1 MKMRKS
7 ISVLFGKELIEIGYK
22 KSTVNH
28 FEKKYG
34 NYIFC
39 VDRDFA
45 EVLLLRLMSINEIKK
60 TKCIESKFIKKFV
73 SFSQNDF
80 ISLILETEKNYK
92 NFINNTSH

>member
-1 MKMRKS
+1 MSKS
-7 ISVLFGKELIEIGYK
+7 INVLFGKELKELGYK

-39 VDRDFA
+39 VDRDFV
-45 EVLLLRLMSINEIKK
+45 EVLLLRLLIVNQIEQ
-60 TKCIESKFIKKFV
+60 TKCIEKKFIKDFT

-80 ISLILETEKNYK
+80 IYLILETEKEYK
-92 NFINNTSH
+92 NLIVNTIH